1 VGYLEEEAV
10 HTYTILLDQLD
21 KGNLSEWKD
30 QPASKIGRE
39 YYELEDSASMRD
51 IILSIRADESIHRDL
66 NHRFAEI
73 IPIIDHEKSSPEE
86 HLNCEEEIEKI
97 LEGDSRVKII
107 SGSKVT

>member
-1 VGYLEEEAV
+1 
-10 HTYTILLDQLD
+10 
-21 KGNLSEWKD
+21 
-30 QPASKIGRE
+30 
-39 YYELEDSASMRD
+39 MRD

-73 IPIIDHEKSSPEE
+73 IPKIDSDKCLPEE
-86 HLNCEEEIEKI
+86 HINCEEEIEKI